1 MRCVIVD
8 DEALARERLRSLV
21 EEVAGLEVCGEAA
34 NGRDALLQCETLRP
48 DLVFLD
54 IRMPVMDGLE
64 AARHLASAERPPAV
78 IFTTA
83 YGEHALEAFETHAL
97 DYLLKPVRRERLVQ
111 ALGRVRRITQG
122 ASVALAGLPEAQ
134 VRSHIC
140 ARVRGALQVMP
151 VAGIRYFQADSK
163 YVIARDADQS
173 LLIEDSLKALE
184 EEFADRFLRIH
195 RNALVAS
202 AYVKALEKDAEGRC
216 LVVLEGVE
224 EKLEVSRRH
233 APELRRW
240 LRGGVSG

>member
-1 MRCVIVD
+1 MKCIVVD

-21 EEVAGLEVCGEAA
+21 EEVEGMEVCGEAA
-34 NGRDALLQCETLRP
+34 NGRDALLQCEALRP

-64 AARHLASAERPPAV
+64 AARHLAAVERPPAV

-97 DYLLKPVRRERLVQ
+97 DYLLKPVRRERLLQ
-111 ALGRVRRITQG
+111 ALERVRRLHG
-122 ASVALAGLPEAQ
+122 RVASSASLPESGA
-134 VRSHIC
+134 RTHIC

-163 YVIARDADQS
+163 YVIARDGEQS
-173 LLIEDSLKALE
+173 LLIEDPLKALE

-195 RNALVAS
+195 RNALVAR

-240 LRGGVSG
+240 LRSGVSGL

>member
-34 NGRDALLQCETLRP
+34 NGRDALLQCETLQP

-111 ALGRVRRITQG
+111 ALERVRRITQG
-122 ASVALAGLPEAQ
+122 SSVALAGLPESQ

-140 ARVRGALQVMP
+140 ARVRGTLQVMP

-173 LLIEDSLKALE
+173 L
-184 EEFADRFLRIH
+184 
-195 RNALVAS
+195 
-202 AYVKALEKDAEGRC
+202 
-216 LVVLEGVE
+216 
-224 EKLEVSRRH
+224 
-233 APELRRW
+233 
-240 LRGGVSG
+240 